1 MYIPKP
7 YLQDCLTTEIS
18 ASGGDF
24 MYDYITGSQIRR
36 AHYFGYNTGS
46 YEFEVHQGCTDSTEL
61 LLVAG
66 GAGGG
71 FGEVRLVGSGAPYF
85 LSAPNSYIG
94 CTGAT
99 YQTGGGG
106 GGGGVVNINPQKDMT
121 GSLQLVPGKY
131 PINVGGG
138 GIVQLDKQGGLNFN
152 TDGGSTSFKY
162 AYQIANEA
170 DLPSGSTPYNVY
182 EYTSSAIVA
191 GGGGKGAYV
200 EWVVTTAANCGFQAG
215 NAHWFQQTYN
225 ATSGSSG
232 GGGSISGCGDGGEG
246 TSTGSAGINLY
257 PYLNQ
262 GTDGE
267 PWGFYNDS
275 IVQGG
280 SGGSGIPSGS
290 GIEFQYRNTRGYNQE
305 YSRLGRAGERYSC
318 GPNNYFETLPFSSG
332 SDYFYFPG
340 AGGFAFIENYTS
352 SLSIQ
357 PNNWSQGVQDTYFLG
372 KKGEAMVTYALTG
385 SQLTNGKLHYL
396 DGGVNGGIFSFIPC
410 GEVRVE
416 TLEVPAGKQACICA
430 MDTGQDLYLGGTYRD
445 YWWEDIP
452 TSERT
457 GSNLEFSPEKMMDQ
471 LPSGSGTVT
480 FTTGSEC
487 NAYVPF
493 EGWETCGSCKQ
504 SGPAGIYI
512 GFDISGS
519 SGSPFHKYPNTVVH
533 YTSSQNYITSSE
545 YNTPPNVYET
555 RIGAISNDF
564 DTDIPYSNF
573 VPSASFSSSYGGQN
587 VDFTTGSECFTY
599 YECRPFDESP
609 ITASG
614 GETGSFVSGSWIYK
628 YHIFEASGSAN
639 EVTTRS
645 FQELTISNGYSDDVN
660 ILVIGPGGA
669 GGPATGSNNGNLFY
683 GGGGGAGQVKIEK
696 LNGLCNAY
704 NLKIAPGFPY
714 PTLEG
719 NSPTPDVWQQYFGQ
733 TIISASDGIYYTSAG
748 IGGRGSAPL
757 QFNGNTTMG
766 DWNSRSG
773 SGGGGAAIS
782 SLVSDGYITGGY
794 DTLQTNGG
802 DGFNGT
808 GSAGGGGGAGQD
820 GFDGSGGI
828 TAQGGEGGEGLRLN
842 FDGTLRW
849 YAGGGAGYGPGGPS
863 DGGIGGGGT
872 SGIGLSTGSFYGAG
886 GGAWLGPSTGY
897 TTPWG
902 DSYILNG
909 RGADGAVIINY
920 KWKFNTSPT
929 GSIVIRG
936 LSQYYDI
943 YDENSYDGTGSL
955 VYSLWSNDTT
965 ASLGNLSGWIY
976 DDDNLG
982 SGSLLVVSQSVHPYV
997 EADVEQPTSEL
1008 SALTVWEVNNQVYD
1022 SDGLLPILTDEQ
1034 FGTSSIGIYAGND
1047 ELFGEAIVIKIG
1059 DTQITTIS
1067 GSAGRFIP
1075 RGGYH
1080 ISQFS
1085 YNQGLNQLLWYVDGY
1100 SGSAVVNETISD
1112 KTVLLNFNSGSDV
1125 ASLGKN
1131 SVYNST
1137 VIYTASL
1144 DWDEMRHNDDFL
1156 YPRY

>member
-99 YQTGGGG
+99 MQTGGGG

-152 TDGGSTSFKY
+152 TDGESTSFKY
-162 AYQIANEA
+162 AYQIANES

-182 EYTSSAIVA
+182 QYTSSAIVSQ
-191 GGGGKGAYV
+191 GGGKGSYI
-200 EWVVTTAANCGFQAG
+200 EWVVTTEANCGFQAG
-215 NAHWFQQTYN
+215 NAHWFQQTYK

-232 GGGSISGCGDGGEG
+232 GGGSFSACGDGGAG
-246 TSTGSAGINLY
+246 NSVGSPGINLY
-257 PYLNQ
+257 PWLNQ
-262 GTDGE
+262 GKDGE
-267 PWGFYNDS
+267 PHQSGQAPFEDDRGGN
-275 IVQGG
+275 GG
-280 SGGSGIPSGS
+280 SGTPSGS
-290 GIEFQYRNTRGYNQE
+290 LNEFQYRNTRGYNQE
-305 YSRLGRAGERYSC
+305 YSTGGKPGINAYC
-318 GPNNYFETLPFSSG
+318 GTGFDVLFTDSG
-332 SDYFYFPG
+332 SDYLYYPG
-340 AGGFAFIENYTS
+340 AGGFALKNNYTS
-352 SLSIQ
+352 S
-357 PNNWSQGVQDTYFLG
+357 WSDGVQDTYYIG

-416 TLEVPAGKQACICA
+416 TLAVPAGKQACICA

-504 SGPAGIYI
+504 SDAAGIYI

-757 QFNGNTTMG
+757 QFNGNSTMG

-842 FDGTLRW
+842 LDGTLRW

-920 KWKFNTSPT
+920 KWIPNPIPT
-929 GSIVIRG
+929 GSVPIQRG
-936 LSQYYDI
+936 IAGWYDSYDKNSYIGSGSDI
-943 YDENSYDGTGSL
+943 YSSYGPM
-955 VYSLWSNDTT
+955 
-965 ASLGNLSGWIY
+965 
-976 DDDNLG
+976 G
-982 SGSLLVVSQSVHPYV
+982 SGSLENGGWFYSTVILDGSGSLEVTGSQLHPYMQT
-997 EADVEQPTSEL
+997 EATQSQGEFSIVTTWFSNNVTYSTSSL
-1008 SALTVWEVNNQVYD
+1008 YPLV
-1022 SDGLLPILTDEQ
+1022 SDEN
-1034 FGTSSIGIYAGND
+1034 FGTSSFGIYAGD
-1047 ELFGEAIVIKIG
+1047 LATYEEAIVIKIG
-1059 DTQITTIS
+1059 DTIITTEP
-1067 GSAGRFIP
+1067 GTAGDFVP
-1075 RGGYH
+1075 RQGFH

-1085 YNQGLNQLLWYVDGY
+1085 YNQARQ
-1100 SGSAVVNETISD
+1100 S
-1112 KTVLLNFNSGSDV
+1112 
-1125 ASLGKN
+1125 
-1131 SVYNST
+1131 ST
-1137 VIYTASL
+1137 LVC
-1144 DWDEMRHNDDFL
+1144 
-1156 YPRY
+1156 